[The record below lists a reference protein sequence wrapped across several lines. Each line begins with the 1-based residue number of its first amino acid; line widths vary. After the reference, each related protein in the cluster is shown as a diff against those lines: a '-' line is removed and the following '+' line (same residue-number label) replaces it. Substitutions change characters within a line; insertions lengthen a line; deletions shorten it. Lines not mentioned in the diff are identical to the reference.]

1 MTNRPV
7 LVLIDLQ
14 NDFLAMP
21 RMEPH
26 PSTIVA
32 GAAQLLR
39 EFRVRGLPVVH
50 VRTKTAANGSGRMPH
65 WEQRDTVGCVA
76 GTAGYEAPASLMP
89 LEGEAVFDK
98 TWFSAFSV
106 SAFEDYLRE
115 KDIGVLV
122 LGGVFIQSCLRQTAI
137 DGYQKGFRVYL
148 AVEASGSHDPLH
160 AALTLNYL
168 DDRAMTPL
176 DTRGLLGA
184 IDTADERRELE
195 PPRELDQLVI
205 SLRRIQGQ
213 WAREPIESRVAKLHQ
228 LAAHL
233 EQVKESLA
241 QLIVAEVKKPIV
253 FARGEVD
260 RAVSLLRAVA
270 ARIGRSPQIKT
281 ESEGRIHFHPRGI
294 VAIVT
299 PWNNPLAIPMG
310 KLAPALAHGNAVLWK
325 PSPHATK
332 IAQMLLPIITKAGFP
347 EGLVT
352 IVEGDERQA
361 RKLIASGVDA
371 LAFSGSSRTGWSI
384 IAQASARLLPVQAEL
399 GGNNGAIVALS
410 ADIEATAAAIAE
422 GAFGF
427 AGQRCT
433 SNRRAI
439 VLAGVYETFLTQ
451 LQRSTGQLNCGDPLD
466 IGTRV
471 TPMISPRAA
480 LSVAALLE
488 RARAAGY
495 TVLQP
500 HVQPGY
506 FGWEAEAFHAPTIVL
521 CDDPAAFIVQEE
533 SFGPILVVQKARDF
547 EHALELLN
555 QVSYGLVAALFSQ
568 DRTEQ
573 ERFLEKAQAGI
584 VKLNASTVNAG
595 VDLPFTGWKHSGY
608 GAGEHGEANAEFFSK
623 RQAIYS

>member
-7 LVLIDLQ
+7 LALIDLQ

-32 GAAQLLR
+32 GAARLLR
-39 EFRVRGLPVVH
+39 EFRERGLPVVH
-50 VRTKTAANGSGRMPH
+50 VRTKTESTGFGRMPH
-65 WEQRDTVGCVA
+65 WEQRGTVACVA
-76 GTAGYEAPASLMP
+76 GTPGYDAPPALGP
-89 LEGEAVFDK
+89 QEGEVVFDK
-98 TWFSAFSV
+98 RWFSAFSV

-115 KDIGVLV
+115 QEIGVLV
-122 LGGVFIQSCLRQTAI
+122 LGGIFIQSCLRQTAI

-168 DDRAMTPL
+168 DDRAMTSL
-176 DTRGLLGA
+176 DTRAVLAA
-184 IDTADERRELE
+184 IETAEERCELE
-195 PPRELDQLVI
+195 PPRELDGLVV
-205 SLRRIQGQ
+205 SLRSIQGQ
-213 WAREPIESRVAKLHQ
+213 WAKEPTESRVAKLHQ

-241 QLIVAEVKKPIV
+241 QLIVAEVKKPIA
-253 FARGEVD
+253 FARGEVE

-270 ARIGRSPQIKT
+270 VRVAGLPQSKT
-281 ESEGRIHFHPRGI
+281 ENEGRIHFHPRGI

-299 PWNNPLAIPMG
+299 PWNNPLAIPIG

-325 PSPHATK
+325 PSPHA
-332 IAQMLLPIITKAGFP
+332 ARVARMLLPLITKAGFP

-361 RKLIASGVDA
+361 RKLIASGIDA
-371 LAFSGSSRTGWSI
+371 VAFSGSSRTGWSI

-399 GGNNGAIVALS
+399 GGNNGAIVAVS
-410 ADIEATAAAIAE
+410 TDIEAAAAAIAE

-439 VLAGVYETFLTQ
+439 VLADVYEAFLAQ
-451 LQRSTGQLNCGDPLD
+451 LQRSTSQLICGDPLD

-471 TPMISPRAA
+471 TPMISNQAA
-480 LSVAALLE
+480 QTVAALVE
-488 RARAAGY
+488 RARDAGY
-495 TVLQP
+495 AVLQP
-500 HVQPGY
+500 HLRLKNLSL
-506 FGWEAEAFHAPTIVL
+506 EAEAFHAPTIVL
-521 CDDPAAFIVQEE
+521 CDEPAAFIVQEE

-555 QVSYGLVAALFSQ
+555 QVSHGLVAALFSQ
-568 DRTEQ
+568 DKAEQ

-584 VKLNASTVNAG
+584 VKLNASTANAG

-623 RQAIYS
+623 RQAVYP